1 MAIDQRDITSQLRM
15 MDDRA
20 LQQYAAMHKSDPYI
34 FPLAFQESQNRQKVR
49 MNSQARMAGQEQPK
63 VADAAL
69 MAMTPEEQGIGRLP
83 APNIQH
89 MADGGIAGYGD
100 DEQGMATGGMGGMFN
115 FAQQSEPVVRMAAGG
130 PIKMSAGGDV
140 DAARAR
146 RRAAQDALYKFGLKQ
161 RRDDPEGFQAAQ
173 QELNSAE
180 AELKAAEA
188 AYAAEASG
196 SGLNRPATSRKDV
209 GAATTAALAEK
220 YPPSQATLAKN
231 YPGVTPGFEQMP
243 AEASDVPSAKTNTQ
257 PSAAN
262 KPAPAAPAKP
272 AAPAVEAAPA
282 APALPAY
289 TAKTPEEIRKTA
301 DLMAKPELEEI
312 QNAYKPYAE
321 QFGQERT
328 RLAAREKGNLGDALM
343 RAGLGMMAGKSQF
356 AMQNIGEGG
365 LQGLNAYQEATR
377 ADDAA
382 RKALMQSE
390 MQMAAAQRA
399 ERQGARKDA
408 VSLAHQA
415 EQSQQV
421 ATQLGQKSQE
431 IKNTEAYQQ
440 GVLEHYKRADAAA
453 MLSAQNRGAGAG
465 ANENKLILNAL
476 VKERDDI
483 AKQLD
488 PKANPFIHLSKNA
501 AEKARL
507 VARRNQLNAAIAGM
521 TPEGTI
527 PAGQMPAGSPTGS
540 GGGDRVIDFTKI

>member
-15 MDDRA
+15 MDDRQ
-20 LQQYAAMHKSDPYI
+20 LQQYAAMHKADPYI
-34 FPLAFQESQNRQKVR
+34 FPLAFQESQNRQKIR
-49 MNSQARMAGQEQPK
+49 MSGQARMAGQEQPK

-69 MAMTPEEQGIGRLP
+69 MAMTPQAAPEEMGIGRLA
-83 APNIQH
+83 APNIAR

-100 DEQGMATGGMGGMFN
+100 DANEGMAMGGSMFD
-115 FAQQSEPVVRMAAGG
+115 FTQRSEPVVRMAAGG
-130 PIKMSAGGDV
+130 VPGYSGKDEDQVVGSDNRSWIEKLLYSNLTPAEQARKKSLEDQAEGKRTVKTSLNAERDRNMAEVNRSNPNKTQETLERVGLATRQDQPTQQVVGQPAASDSAPSV
-140 DAARAR
+140 KVPSAST
-146 RRAAQDALYKFGLKQ
+146 KQ
-161 RRDDPEGFQAAQ
+161 PAKPAKP
-173 QELNSAE
+173 AE
-180 AELKAAEA
+180 A
-188 AYAAEASG
+188 
-196 SGLNRPATSRKDV
+196 
-209 GAATTAALAEK
+209 
-220 YPPSQATLAKN
+220 
-231 YPGVTPGFEQMP
+231 P
-243 AEASDVPSAKTNTQ
+243 AEAS
-257 PSAAN
+257 
-262 KPAPAAPAKP
+262 PAAPAS
-272 AAPAVEAAPA
+272 
-282 APALPAY
+282 PAY
-289 TAKTPEEIRKTA
+289 AAMTPEEIRKVA
-301 DLMAKPELEEI
+301 DTMSKPELDEI

-321 QFGQERT
+321 QFGKERE
-328 RLAAREKGNLGDALM
+328 RLATREKGNLGDALM

-399 ERQGARKDA
+399 ERTGARRDA
-408 VSLAHQA
+408 VQLTHQA
-415 EQSQQV
+415 EQSKQMAV
-421 ATQLGQKSQE
+421 QLANQSEQ
-431 IKNTEAYQQ
+431 IKNTKEFQQ
-440 GVLEHYKRADAAA
+440 AQKEHFVRADAAA
-453 MLSAQNRGAGAG
+453 MLAAQNRGLGAN

-501 AEKARL
+501 EEKARL

-540 GGGDRVIDFTKI
+540 GGGDRVIDFNKI